1 MTTHTLT
8 SLLDTLDADAPL
20 AQRHLWL
27 IGLLDWIRG
36 DNRAP
41 DDAVS
46 RVQRFLDAVVARPE
60 LQVRLRTWWQVLA
73 DTVDSTMVLSD
84 YGFSPRTAF
93 FSELGY
99 RLRCKMLPST
109 PETTDAAEL
118 FSLVMPNTADAAWLA
133 ALDAA
138 TLARIGD
145 LLSSPSRTPGITL
158 WQDELLQ
165 AITFCSNQIMA
176 TGVASELRLRMSA
189 AARHDEPFNSLS
201 AEVDAL
207 RRAFIA
213 TPRELPELEAA
224 AQRLRERLELCRQA
238 AASVYPHLNDHGIS
252 VNLVFMLRQL
262 RERLL
267 RVRDLMDCLLSPT
280 PDASASRLVVRLAY
294 AGQERRSLRALV
306 RGNASM
312 LAAKVTE
319 RSAETGEHYIT
330 RDRSEYRGMLV
341 KAAGGGAAT
350 SLTTLL
356 KFLIGAV
363 GLTAFWAGMWSGV
376 MYAASFV
383 MIQLLHWTLA
393 TKQPAMTAPAM
404 AAKLKDLGNSRAI
417 EEFVDEVTHLVRSQ
431 VAAVLG
437 NVGMVTP
444 CVLLISFAMFWAS
457 GKHMVSRVEA
467 DHVFHTLSLLSPSTL
482 LFAAFTG
489 VLLFLASLIAG
500 AVENWFVLHQLDSA
514 LRYNPR
520 ITRVLGVP
528 RADRW
533 ARFMREH
540 ISGFASNISLGF
552 MLGLLPPVLAF
563 VGLGLEARHVTLS
576 TGQLVAAAAAYGN
589 LVWKMPIFWW
599 CVAAIPLIGVLNLTV
614 SFFLALQLAL
624 GAHSVTGLDRQR
636 LRYAVLRRLRQHPL
650 SFFWPPKP
658 Q

>member
-41 DDAVS
+41 DDSVS
-46 RVQRFLDAVVARPE
+46 RVQRFLDAVDARPE
-60 LQVRLRTWWQVLA
+60 LQVRVRTWWQVLA

-99 RLRCKMLPST
+99 RLRCKLLPST

-118 FSLVMPNTADAAWLA
+118 FSLVLPNTLDAAWIA

-138 TLARIGD
+138 TLARIGH

-201 AEVDAL
+201 ADVDAL

-213 TPRELPELEAA
+213 TPREQPELEAA

-280 PDASASRLVVRLAY
+280 PQASASRLVVRLAY

-330 RDRSEYRGMLV
+330 RDRREYRDMLV

-444 CVLLISFAMFWAS
+444 CVLLISFAMFWAG
-457 GKHMVSRVEA
+457 GKHMITRVEA

-576 TGQLVAAAAAYGN
+576 TGQLSAAAAAYGN
-589 LVWKMPIFWW
+589 LVWTMPVFWW

-650 SFFWPPKP
+650 SFLWPPKSE
-658 Q
+658 